1 MEDTS
6 MDTLFVSYYRKVEGV
21 STSLHRYLY
30 SKINWDNHVIGI
42 KGARGV
48 GKTTLILQH
57 IKESFPER
65 DKALYVSLDNLWFSI
80 HSLVEL
86 VEYFYTHGGT
96 HIFLDEVHRYPKWQT
111 VLKNICDDYP
121 TLHIVYTGSSM
132 LEIDYNQGDMSRR
145 QVVYTLNGLSF
156 REFLEFEGALHI
168 DPLSIADLLDNHN
181 RIAAGI
187 AAQTKVLPYFEKYLV
202 YGYYPFY
209 REMGDGFQFRL
220 QETVNQVLNSDLPAV
235 EDFSF
240 NTISKMRK
248 MLMMLAERI
257 PHIPK
262 MVELYKALET
272 TRDQGLKMLYI
283 LEKAQLVSLVGF
295 QPRNYIAI
303 NKPDKI
309 LMNNPNL
316 MYSLTS
322 SADKGSIRESFFHNQ
337 VSQVAEVLLSNT
349 GDFFVDRKYT
359 FEVGG
364 KSKTY
369 DQIMGLPNAYLAVDG
384 IEIGHHARIPLW
396 MFGMLY

>member
-1 MEDTS
+1 MG
-6 MDTLFVSYYRKVEGV
+6 LR
-21 STSLHRYLY
+21 RYLY
-30 SKINWDNHVIGI
+30 DKINWENRVIAI

-57 IKESFPER
+57 IKETFPDL
-65 DKALYVSLDNLWFSI
+65 DKALYLSLDNLWFSN
-80 HSLVEL
+80 HSLMEL

-96 HIFLDEVHRYPKWQT
+96 HLFLDEVHRYPKWQT

-121 TLHIVYTGSSM
+121 DLHIVYTGSSM

-156 REFLEFEGALHI
+156 REYLEFEGVYSTEPFSLEY
-168 DPLSIADLLDNHN
+168 LLDNHN
-181 RIAAGI
+181 RIASQLTSNI
-187 AAQTKVLPYFEKYLV
+187 KVLTYFDKYLV
-202 YGYYPFY
+202 SGYYPFY
-209 REMGDGFQFRL
+209 REMGDGFQSRL
-220 QETVNQVLNSDLPAV
+220 QETVNQVLYSDLPSV

-240 NTISKMRK
+240 NTIAKMRK
-248 MLMMLAERI
+248 LLMMLAERV

-272 TRDQGLKMLYI
+272 TRDSGLKMLYI
-283 LEKAQLVSLVGF
+283 LEKAQLVSLVGY

-316 MYSLTS
+316 MYSLTA

-337 VSQVAEVLLSNT
+337 MSSVGEVLLSNT

-369 DQIMGLPNAYLAVDG
+369 DQIKDVENAYLAVDG
-384 IEIGHHARIPLW
+384 IETGHHSRVPLW